1 MYCESAECPRSE
13 VSSTPVS
20 KKATTLTEVESLLK
34 PAKRQTKLAR
44 HNFSSNGDTG
54 FVTF

>member
-1 MYCESAECPRSE
+1 MYCESAECSRSE
-13 VSSTPVS
+13 VSSTPVR

-34 PAKRQTKLAR
+34 PAKRQAKLAR
-44 HNFSSNGDTG
+44 HNLSSNGDTG